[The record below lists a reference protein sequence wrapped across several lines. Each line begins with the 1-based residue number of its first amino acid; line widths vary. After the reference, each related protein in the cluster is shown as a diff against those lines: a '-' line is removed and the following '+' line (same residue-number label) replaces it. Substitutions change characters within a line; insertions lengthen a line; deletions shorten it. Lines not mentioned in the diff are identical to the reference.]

1 MAGIPDTEMRLAQ
14 IERSIQLLV
23 KLKLAEVQGSK
34 TQKEMILMLGG
45 LGCNAGE
52 IADLLGVAKT
62 SVAPT
67 LSRAKGKK
75 RGK

>member
-1 MAGIPDTEMRLAQ
+1 MAGNSEADTTLADIQ
-14 IERSIQLLV
+14 RSIQLLI
-23 KLKLAEVQGSK
+23 KLKLAEVQGTKS
-34 TQKEMILMLGG
+34 QKEMILMLGG
-45 LGCNAGE
+45 LGCSAGE

-75 RGK
+75 SGK

>member
-1 MAGIPDTEMRLAQ
+1 MTDISDTDTRLAGIQHA
-14 IERSIQLLV
+14 IQLLV
-23 KLKLAEVQGSK
+23 KLKLTEVQGDKS
-34 TQKEMILMLGG
+34 QKEMILMLGG
-45 LGCNAGE
+45 LGCSAGE

-75 RGK
+75 SGK